1 MKKEEEEK
9 RMLGIDSREGFYGF
23 FGEGRKKEEE
33 RMEEEEEETA
43 KNENRPEKDLSL
55 TVTD

>member
-23 FGEGRKKEEE
+23 FGGRKKEG
-33 RMEEEEEETA
+33 RRADGGGREETA
-43 KNENRPEKDLSL
+43 KNENRPEKDLL
-55 TVTD
+55 F

>member
-43 KNENRPEKDLSL
+43 KNENRPEKVFLS
-55 TVTD
+55 DC

>member
-23 FGEGRKKEEE
+23 FWEGRKKEEE
-33 RMEEEEEETA
+33 RMEEEEKRRRRMKIAPKKTFFS
-43 KNENRPEKDLSL
+43 DC
-55 TVTD
+55 D